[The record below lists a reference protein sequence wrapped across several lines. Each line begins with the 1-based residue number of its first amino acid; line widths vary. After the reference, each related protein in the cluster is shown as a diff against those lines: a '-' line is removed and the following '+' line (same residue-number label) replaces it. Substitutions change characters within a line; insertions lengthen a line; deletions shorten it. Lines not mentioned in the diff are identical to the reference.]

1 MFTKEDLLARLQN
14 GDTAEDLADEFIAAM
29 NEAEDAYKVEN
40 EAAEKA
46 AKLEAEKLADAEQ
59 VAEDIHNFFLK
70 WYPDHAQDG
79 APLTG
84 EMVISLLESTIETKA
99 MMDKVIQEI
108 NLSDIFDYKN
118 PFTVFK
124 C

>member
-40 EAAEKA
+40 EAAEKV

-84 EMVISLLESTIETKA
+84 EMVISLLESAIETKA
-99 MMDKVIQEI
+99 MMNKV
-108 NLSDIFDYKN
+108 LHDISFDDTFSYTN
-118 PFTVFK
+118 PFKIFT